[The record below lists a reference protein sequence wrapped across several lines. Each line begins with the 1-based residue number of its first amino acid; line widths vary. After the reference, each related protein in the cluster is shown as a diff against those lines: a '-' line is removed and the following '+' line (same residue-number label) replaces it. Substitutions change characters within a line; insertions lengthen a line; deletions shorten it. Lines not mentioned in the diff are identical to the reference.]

1 MILVKSE
8 AVDALGRR
16 DYEELTL
23 TALSIEPLR
32 LAEAGRGQAKIM
44 AAEAIPLN
52 ATGLQQ
58 MLGLLANLDA
68 PAAPAVALGAVVRET
83 VRELMGSEVSADV
96 PLMEAGLD
104 SLGATEFQSRLSQ
117 RLGGDI
123 TLSDTLIFDFPTL
136 RQIEA
141 HVTTLLPATSAA
153 APAAAVGGLP
163 AALLQLLASQCVD
176 ATFPPVSYAQHTS
189 GTACRSLCGTSMVLS
204 GGVAAGHDL
213 WQLSVDAHDLV
224 VEVPVARWTAREAA
238 SIDTGDVLGRTR
250 HGGFK
255 LEQSF

>member
-1 MILVKSE
+1 
-8 AVDALGRR
+8 
-16 DYEELTL
+16 
-23 TALSIEPLR
+23 
-32 LAEAGRGQAKIM
+32 
-44 AAEAIPLN
+44 
-52 ATGLQQ
+52 
-58 MLGLLANLDA
+58 
-68 PAAPAVALGAVVRET
+68 
-83 VRELMGSEVSADV
+83 
-96 PLMEAGLD
+96 MEAGLD